1 MKALLLSEVAALL
14 NKAWTGPELRL
25 ASVMTDSRKPQEN
38 SLFVALCGE
47 RFDGHDF
54 IEQARSAGARAA
66 LVERDGD
73 WGLPCLVVEDTRL
86 ALGQLAAALRAQ
98 LPVQLVGVTGSNGK
112 TTVKEMIAAILREG
126 APTLATEG
134 NLNNAIGVPLTLLR
148 LDVEHAFGVIEMG
161 ASSQGEIAYLTELV
175 RPAVGVITNVG
186 PSHLHGFGSLI
197 GVAQA
202 KGELLQGLAAESV
215 AVINAD
221 DDQAPLWRRLAG
233 GRRVIDFGMTQPAAV
248 SAQNVVGSGFQL
260 QTPVGEVPVQL
271 PLPGR
276 HNIMNALAAA
286 AAALALSIPLAQIA
300 SGLAAVPSIPGRL
313 NRRAAR
319 AGASLLD
326 DSYNANPS
334 SLRAGLD
341 VLAAEPGQRWLVL
354 GDMGELGEAELDLH
368 AQAGLLAQERGVQR
382 LFAVGRLAPAAA
394 ESFGAGGEVFESK
407 AALIE
412 RLLELL
418 QPTAT
423 ILVKG
428 SRSSGMEQVV
438 EALLAPESMP
448 VAKRGL
454 TCCFI

>member
-319 AGASLLD
+319 AGAS
-326 DSYNANPS
+326 
-334 SLRAGLD
+334 
-341 VLAAEPGQRWLVL
+341 
-354 GDMGELGEAELDLH
+354 
-368 AQAGLLAQERGVQR
+368 
-382 LFAVGRLAPAAA
+382 
-394 ESFGAGGEVFESK
+394 
-407 AALIE
+407 
-412 RLLELL
+412 
-418 QPTAT
+418 
-423 ILVKG
+423 
-428 SRSSGMEQVV
+428 
-438 EALLAPESMP
+438 
-448 VAKRGL
+448 
-454 TCCFI
+454 